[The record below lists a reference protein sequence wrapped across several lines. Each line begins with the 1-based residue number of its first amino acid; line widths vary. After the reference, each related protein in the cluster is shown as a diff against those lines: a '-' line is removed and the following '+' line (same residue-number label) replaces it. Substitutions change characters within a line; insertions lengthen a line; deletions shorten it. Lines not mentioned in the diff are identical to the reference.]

1 MAGRVESAPFDWMEE
16 NSVHQ
21 YETPVRTKRKVR
33 SKKKEFLGWGSR
45 QLIEFLESIGKD
57 TSEHISQYDAAAI
70 INDYVN
76 NNHLLHPTKKK
87 RILCDERLHSIF
99 GRKTVSR
106 IKIHDLLEPHFA
118 ENLEESDEVFSY
130 SSDERENVLET
141 YERDNISSMERAAH
155 QKKKVSVTPTSCFAA
170 LNLHNIKLVYLRKSL
185 VEDLLKDPET
195 FEDKLVGSFVR
206 IKSDPNDY
214 LQKNSH
220 QLVQVTGIKKA
231 FGIGSTSMEVLLQV
245 SGVVKDI
252 CVGMLSDDNFSGEEC
267 KDLNQRVKDG
277 LLKRPTVVELQHK
290 AQILHEDIT
299 KHWLAREIP
308 LLQNLIDRA
317 NEKGWRRELDQ
328 YLEKKQLLET
338 PDEQSRL
345 LHEVPKVNA
354 DEVEPEA
361 TPKDI
366 LDNVEQGN
374 NGSPRSILN
383 GASEVPFRII
393 AANGAASTWTCQSTD
408 FAEFQNDVIEEQPKQ
423 PSGYIDKSNGE
434 TQLANIERNNQVID
448 LSDDE
453 EKEEPSVGKRIPDD
467 QLGSLLWHYLDPQG
481 EIQGPFSLTSL
492 KRWSDAYYFPPD
504 FKVWKTGQNQ
514 DEAVLLKNILH

>member
-45 QLIEFLESIGKD
+45 QLIEFLQSIGKD

-87 RILCDERLHSIF
+87 RILCDERLHSVF

-118 ENLEESDEVFSY
+118 ENQEESDEVFSY

-141 YERDNISSMERAAH
+141 YEQDNISSMERTTH

-170 LNLHNIKLVYLRKSL
+170 LNPHNIKLVYLRKSL

-195 FEDKLVGSFVR
+195 FEDKLLGSFVR

-231 FGIGSTSMEVLLQV
+231 SGTGCTSMEVLLQV

-252 CVGMLSDDNFSGEEC
+252 RIGMLSDDNFSS
-267 KDLNQRVKDG
+267 
-277 LLKRPTVVELQHK
+277 VELQHK

-299 KHWLAREIP
+299 KH
-308 LLQNLIDRA
+308 
-317 NEKGWRRELDQ
+317 

-345 LHEVPKVNA
+345 LHEVPKVIA

-361 TPKDI
+361 TLEDI

-383 GASEVPFRII
+383 GASEVPFRNI
-393 AANGAASTWTCQSTD
+393 AANGVASTWTCQSTD
-408 FAEFQNDVIEEQPKQ
+408 FAEFQHDVIEEQPKQ
-423 PSGYIDKSNGE
+423 PSRYIDKSNGE
-434 TQLANIERNNQVID
+434 TQLANIESNKEGGMMVEVMTSQVID

-453 EKEEPSVGKRIPDD
+453 EKEEPCVGQRIPDD
-467 QLGSLLWHYLDPQG
+467 RLGSLLWHYLDPQG

-492 KRWSDAYYFPPD
+492 KRWSDAYYFPSD

>member
-252 CVGMLSDDNFSGEEC
+252 CVGMLSDDNFSGLQEEC

-299 KHWLAREIP
+299 KH
-308 LLQNLIDRA
+308 
-317 NEKGWRRELDQ
+317 

>member
-45 QLIEFLESIGKD
+45 QLIEFLQSIGKD

-87 RILCDERLHSIF
+87 RILCDERLHSVF

-118 ENLEESDEVFSY
+118 ENQEESDEVFSY

-141 YERDNISSMERAAH
+141 YEQDNISSMERTTH

-170 LNLHNIKLVYLRKSL
+170 LNPHNIKLVYLRKSL

-195 FEDKLVGSFVR
+195 FEDKLLGSFVR

-231 FGIGSTSMEVLLQV
+231 SGTGCTSMEVLLQV

-252 CVGMLSDDNFSGEEC
+252 RIGMLSDDNFSSEEC

-277 LLKRPTVVELQHK
+277 LLKRPTV
-290 AQILHEDIT
+290 
-299 KHWLAREIP
+299 
-308 LLQNLIDRA
+308 
-317 NEKGWRRELDQ
+317 

-345 LHEVPKVNA
+345 LHEVPKVIA

-361 TPKDI
+361 TLEDI

-383 GASEVPFRII
+383 GASEVPFRNI
-393 AANGAASTWTCQSTD
+393 AANGVASTWTCQSTD
-408 FAEFQNDVIEEQPKQ
+408 FAEFQHDVIEEQPKQ
-423 PSGYIDKSNGE
+423 PSRYIDKSNGE
-434 TQLANIERNNQVID
+434 TQLANIESNKEGGMMVEVMTSQVID

-453 EKEEPSVGKRIPDD
+453 EKEEPCVGQRIPDD
-467 QLGSLLWHYLDPQG
+467 RLGSLLWHYLDPQG

-492 KRWSDAYYFPPD
+492 KRWSDAYYFPSD

>member
-1 MAGRVESAPFDWMEE
+1 MAGRVESAAFDWMEE

-118 ENLEESDEVFSY
+118 ENQEESDEVFSY

-141 YERDNISSMERAAH
+141 YERDNISSMERTAH
-155 QKKKVSVTPTSCFAA
+155 QKKKVSLTPTSCFAA
-170 LNLHNIKLVYLRKSL
+170 LNPHNIKLVYLRKSL

-231 FGIGSTSMEVLLQV
+231 FGTGSTSMEVLLQV

-252 CVGMLSDDNFSGEEC
+252 CVGMLSDDNFSDEEC
-267 KDLNQRVKDG
+267 MDLNQRVKDG
-277 LLKRPTVVELQHK
+277 LLKRPTVVDLQHK

-345 LHEVPKVNA
+345 LHQVPKVNA
-354 DEVEPEA
+354 DAVEPEA

-383 GASEVPFRII
+383 GASEVPFHII
-393 AANGAASTWTCQSTD
+393 AANGAASTWTCQSTE
-408 FAEFQNDVIEEQPKQ
+408 FAEFENDVIEEQPKQ

>member
-299 KHWLAREIP
+299 KH
-308 LLQNLIDRA
+308 
-317 NEKGWRRELDQ
+317 